1 MQSLIGIW
9 KLVEARAFDNAGQEL
24 PPPFG
29 PQPMGL
35 ALFEAER
42 MVGIASD
49 ARASATRRLMGA
61 TITGRERMIE
71 SKLERDA
78 RRNAGLGDIYVDTA
92 AEPWINFSPGIDF
105 KLLRTSQ
112 ETGAWTALFKCAA
125 GSSFARH
132 EHLAAGEY
140 LMLSGK
146 MEIRGGAERGGVTA
160 KAGDYGY
167 EANGM
172 WHDDTCFPEET
183 VLYFTNFGAI
193 RFVDDDDNTLAVVD
207 YKMLR
212 EIAEVGRQKLAA

>member
-1 MQSLIGIW
+1 
-9 KLVEARAFDNAGQEL
+9 
-24 PPPFG
+24 
-29 PQPMGL
+29 
-35 ALFEAER
+35 
-42 MVGIASD
+42 
-49 ARASATRRLMGA
+49 
-61 TITGRERMIE
+61 MIE
-71 SKLERDA
+71 SNLERDA

-193 RFVDDDDNTLAVVD
+193 RFVDDEDNTLAVVD